1 MKRFS
6 GSKHLLIATIMLFA
20 SVICPSFCL
29 AWSLGSEPVEGILV
43 LRNGNVLRGKL
54 QQQGD
59 LYHVDLPH
67 GQIKVREK
75 QVEMVCQNIEEA
87 YLRRRGER
95 VGSTADS
102 HLGLAKW
109 CLRHNLLGHAGAE
122 LQEAQ
127 ATDPKHPR
135 LALLQRQLKHSHQM
149 VQRKKQR
156 QLAAAHTPAEPAPL
170 DPATLEKAPKWAR
183 ALFVRQI
190 QPLVVHSCATGGCH
204 QGNGSKMPS
213 GTEPEFHLNRV
224 ALDGAGHPEATLRNL
239 AAMLDQIDWQAAE
252 QSNLLLRARQAHGS
266 INASVP
272 LPSHKLQV
280 LQGWVVQLAEAHRKE
295 TELRS
300 LPLVAEVA
308 RLPQSPEL
316 QLVPPQQTVAQPPS
330 EVRPVSYEAPA
341 RVDPFDPSVFNRRYS
356 TIEKKTTPALAAE

>member
-1 MKRFS
+1 MKSFS
-6 GSKHLLIATIMLFA
+6 GFKHLLIATIMLFA

-54 QQQGD
+54 QQKGD
-59 LYHVDLPH
+59 LYHVDLPN
-67 GQIKVREK
+67 GQIKIRKK
-75 QVEMVCQNIEEA
+75 QVAMVCQNIEEA

-102 HLGLAKW
+102 HLELAKW
-109 CLRHNLLGHAGAE
+109 CLRHDLFYHAEVE
-122 LQEAQ
+122 LREAQ

-135 LALLQRQLKHSHQM
+135 LALLQRHLKHSQQM
-149 VQRKKQR
+149 EQRKKQH
-156 QLAAAHTPAEPAPL
+156 QLAVANPPPEPAPL
-170 DPATLEKAPKWAR
+170 DPATLDKAPKWAR

-204 QGNGSKMPS
+204 QGTGSKMPS
-213 GTEPEFHLNRV
+213 GTKPEFHLNRV

-252 QSNLLLRARQAHGS
+252 QSNLLLRARKAHGS

-308 RLPQSPEL
+308 NLPERSEL
-316 QLVPPQQTVAQPPS
+316 QLVPPQQTVEQAPN
-330 EVRPVSYEAPA
+330 EVRPVIYEAPS
-341 RVDPFDPSVFNRRYS
+341 RIDPFDPSAFNRRYS
-356 TIEKKTTPALAAE
+356 TTEKSPTQESAAE